1 MTQITEMKGMT
12 PKRVTAFH
20 AVGIHTAKQ
29 LLEVGAT
36 PLGRLKLAD
45 ETCLGLAEI
54 EQYVHQADL
63 CRICDIAPAHAHL
76 LYHAG
81 VTTIPKL
88 AYRRP
93 EALHEALRAQSPRT
107 APSID
112 ELQQYIAQAKRLQ
125 KVIRH

>member
-63 CRICDIAPAHAHL
+63 CRICDIARLMLTYFITRVLRPFQNLPIVVQKRYMKRFERSHHERRHRSMNCSSIL
-76 LYHAG
+76 L
-81 VTTIPKL
+81 KQN
-88 AYRRP
+88 AY
-93 EALHEALRAQSPRT
+93 
-107 APSID
+107 
-112 ELQQYIAQAKRLQ
+112 K
-125 KVIRH
+125 K